1 MDDVVIAREQD
12 LAAAEFRAV
21 LEASGLGERRPVDDA
36 QRLDRMLRQANLI
49 VAARIA
55 GTLVGVSRA
64 LTDFA
69 YCCYLAD
76 LAVAEDAKGR
86 GIGQRL
92 IAETRRLAGPKTMC
106 LLLAAP
112 GAESFYDH
120 IEMPRAERA
129 FMYPRER

>member
-1 MDDVVIAREQD
+1 MDDVEIAREQGLD
-12 LAAAEFRAV
+12 AAEFRAV
-21 LEASGLGERRPVDDA
+21 LASSGLGERRPVDDA

-76 LAVAEDAKGR
+76 LAVAEHAKGR

-92 IAETRRLAGPKTMC
+92 IAETRRLAGPETMC

-112 GAESFYDH
+112 GAESFYYH

>member
-64 LTDFA
+64 LTDFS

-76 LAVAEDAKGR
+76 LAVAQDAKGR

-92 IAETRRLAGPKTMC
+92 IA
-106 LLLAAP
+106 
-112 GAESFYDH
+112 
-120 IEMPRAERA
+120 
-129 FMYPRER
+129 

>member
-1 MDDVVIAREQD
+1 M
-12 LAAAEFRAV
+12 
-21 LEASGLGERRPVDDA
+21 LEASGLGERRPVNDA

-64 LTDFA
+64 LTDFS

-76 LAVAEDAKGR
+76 LAVAEHAKGR

-92 IAETRRLAGPKTMC
+92 IAETRRLAGPETMC